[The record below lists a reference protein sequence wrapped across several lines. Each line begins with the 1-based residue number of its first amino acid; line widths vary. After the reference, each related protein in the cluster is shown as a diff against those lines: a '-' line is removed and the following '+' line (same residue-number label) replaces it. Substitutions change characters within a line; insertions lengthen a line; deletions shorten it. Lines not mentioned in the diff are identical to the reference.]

1 MWKLITELDSLLKGQ
16 EMPCAESENWLHGES
31 FKAISAIK
39 MWLDVSGKQEGLE
52 QSVGMP

>member
-16 EMPCAESENWLHGES
+16 EMPCSESENWLRGES

-39 MWLDVSGKQEGLE
+39 MWLDVSSKQEGLE